1 MLDWQ
6 KTTPLSYWM
15 IVRGD
20 KRKDTLS
27 SGIILTQKE
36 TYAES
41 VGFYTASILKMGDKV
56 LDFINTGRE
65 EKLTEET
72 LRQKK
77 ILIRYYFKDV
87 IQFEKE
93 GKENPVFMVHIADPS
108 VNILAL
114 LDDEQ
119 VDMI

>member
-1 MLDWQ
+1 MLDW
-6 KTTPLSYWM
+6 KNTNPLGYWM

-41 VGFYTASILKMGDKV
+41 IGFYTASILKMGDKV
-56 LDFINTGRE
+56 LDFINTGRK
-65 EKLTEET
+65 EKLTEESISK
-72 LRQKK
+72 KK

-114 LDDEQ
+114 LDNEQ
-119 VDMI
+119 VDML

>member
-1 MLDWQ
+1 
-6 KTTPLSYWM
+6 
-15 IVRGD
+15 
-20 KRKDTLS
+20 
-27 SGIILTQKE
+27 
-36 TYAES
+36 
-41 VGFYTASILKMGDKV
+41 MGDKV

-65 EKLTEET
+65 EKLTEESISK
-72 LRQKK
+72 KK

-114 LDDEQ
+114 LDNEQ
-119 VDMI
+119 VDML

>member
-1 MLDWQ
+1 MLDW
-6 KTTPLSYWM
+6 KNTNPLGYWM

-27 SGIILTQKE
+27 SGIVLTQKE

-41 VGFYTASILKMGDKV
+41 IGFYTASILKMGDKV

-65 EKLTEET
+65 EKLTEESISK
-72 LRQKK
+72 KK

-114 LDDEQ
+114 LDNEQ
-119 VDMI
+119 VDML

>member
-1 MLDWQ
+1 MLDWR
-6 KTTPLSYWM
+6 KTNPLSYWM

-27 SGIILTQKE
+27 SGLILTQKE

-65 EKLTEET
+65 EKLTEEA
-72 LRQKK
+72 LKQKK

-114 LDDEQ
+114 LDTEQ

>member
-1 MLDWQ
+1 MLDWR
-6 KTTPLSYWM
+6 KTNPLSYWM

-27 SGIILTQKE
+27 SGLILTQKE

-65 EKLTEET
+65 EKLTEEA
-72 LRQKK
+72 LKQKK

-114 LDDEQ
+114 LDNEQ
-119 VDMI
+119 VDML

>member
-1 MLDWQ
+1 MLDW
-6 KTTPLSYWM
+6 KNTNPLGYWM

-41 VGFYTASILKMGDKV
+41 IGFYTASILKMGDKV

-65 EKLTEET
+65 EKLTEESISK
-72 LRQKK
+72 KK

-114 LDDEQ
+114 LDNEQ
-119 VDMI
+119 VDML

>member
-1 MLDWQ
+1 MLDW
-6 KTTPLSYWM
+6 KNTNPLGYWM

-41 VGFYTASILKMGDKV
+41 IGFYIASILKMGDKV

-65 EKLTEET
+65 EKLTEESISK
-72 LRQKK
+72 KK

-114 LDDEQ
+114 LDNEQ
-119 VDMI
+119 VDML

>member
-1 MLDWQ
+1 MLDW
-6 KTTPLSYWM
+6 KNTNPLGYWM

-41 VGFYTASILKMGDKV
+41 IGFYTASILKMGDKV

-65 EKLTEET
+65 EKLTEESISK
-72 LRQKK
+72 KK

-93 GKENPVFMVHIADPS
+93 GKESPVFMVHIADPS

-114 LDDEQ
+114 LDNEQ
-119 VDMI
+119 VDML